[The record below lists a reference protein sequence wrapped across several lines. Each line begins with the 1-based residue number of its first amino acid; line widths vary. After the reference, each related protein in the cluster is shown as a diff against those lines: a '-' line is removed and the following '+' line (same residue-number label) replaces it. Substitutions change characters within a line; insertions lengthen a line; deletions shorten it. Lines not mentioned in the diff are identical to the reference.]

1 MNVKPESN
9 EELDPRWYCSGK
21 VPDVGNGYEYD
32 CEPREY
38 SDAAKKQWYEGIPEF
53 LEKRIAEQRQAKAA

>member
-9 EELDPRWYCSGK
+9 EAQKDGASSQL
-21 VPDVGNGYEYD
+21 GNGYEYD

-38 SDAAKKQWYEGIPEF
+38 SDAAKKQWYEGLPEF
-53 LEKRIAEQRQAKAA
+53 LEKRIAERGQAKAE

>member
-9 EELDPRWYCSGK
+9 EAQNSEPSGQL
-21 VPDVGNGYEYD
+21 GNGYEYD

-38 SDAAKKQWYEGIPEF
+38 SDAAKKQWHEGVPEF
-53 LEKRIAEQRQAKAA
+53 LERRIAERRQAKAE

>member
-9 EELDPRWYCSGK
+9 EAQRSA
-21 VPDVGNGYEYD
+21 PDGQLGNGYEYD

-38 SDAAKKQWYEGIPEF
+38 SDAAKKQWYEGLPEF
-53 LEKRIAEQRQAKAA
+53 LEKRIAERGQAKAE

>member
-32 CEPREY
+32 SEPREY
-38 SDAAKKQWYEGIPEF
+38 SDAAKKQWEEGVPDWF
-53 LEKRIAEQRQAKAA
+53 KNAGAKKKDAS